1 MRGFLPRDPL
11 LVGRLGACLGAIA
24 WLWLGGQGILPLAAV
39 ALLLLLATSA
49 RVWFLDRRSGHA
61 LRMHDVP
68 TYVVIADLVT
78 AGIWMIASATN
89 PRSIAFVIVLAVGAF
104 AMYRLGR
111 AGLIAAMTTYVAAR
125 LFMEALRVAIG
136 EPTPTPQLVAEVF
149 VVGIAV
155 LILSATVDSYRAEQT
170 RAENALRRGKTLER
184 LATEIASET
193 EPMALFRTIA
203 RSALLLAN
211 AHHATIAVRRG
222 DEFYIAAGSGT
233 GERVVGVHAPAATGI
248 VGAVLRTR
256 ATVAVDDYAA
266 DPMAIPAVREIGVRA
281 LIGLPIFLHGE
292 FAAAISV
299 GRLDLRP
306 FDAEDRAALE
316 GLAAHASIALRN
328 ARIIE
333 QGRRLEALSRE
344 LSGAMPEDVIDR
356 IAQAMQAVFDL
367 EWVVITEL
375 KGDLARPLA
384 ALGKAAPAR
393 GHGWVPL
400 GPMLR
405 SVVAAREL
413 VVLRDYANDHG
424 IEPDRPISMLAR
436 DVGVHAMMVAP
447 IIVEGE
453 IRATIAVGTTDPYRM
468 FDGIERQELLA
479 FADLGASA
487 LRAANERSERERR
500 IGRLSALNVLAWQLA
515 AVHEPFAIAK
525 LAFDAAATL
534 VQRDSFTVARYDDR
548 TNELEFVMEAHG
560 DQAAPGET
568 RLSLGSG
575 PPPRQGPLPLGPPPR
590 QGPLPLGPMSQVVLT
605 GEPFRAPNAVHLPM
619 KSRGQLVGVLACA
632 TDAPNVLDDEDVAV
646 LQTLANLVAT
656 AFENAGALAR
666 MRELYLAS
674 VRALAAAV
682 DARDPYT
689 RSHSARVAAL
699 SRGIAE
705 EMQLTTDQVRR
716 IQLGALLHDIG
727 KIGVPDAILN
737 NPGALSPDEWVIMR
751 SHSMLG
757 ASIVNAVEPL
767 RDLVPIVRMHHE
779 RYDGAGYPDQLG
791 GDLVPI
797 EAYVVAAAD
806 AFEVIISRRA
816 YKPAQTVEH
825 ACAELLRCRGTQ
837 FHPAVVDAFLR
848 LIERDRAQGAAQL
861 RRIAGILHEDIE
873 DVPGPGVLLEQ
884 FAASAQTHGRQL
896 AILQR
901 LASEISAVLDI
912 DELAERLLRIICDAM
927 GYENGFLLT
936 LDDGGDDLVI
946 RAAVGPSRS
955 YVGSRLPRGQGIS
968 WWVVEHGEPQNVADG
983 RVDPRFY
990 GPSEIR
996 SVLCVPLQLGDERIG
1011 ALGVESPRV
1020 AAFGREDEE
1029 LLTAVSHQVAAAV
1042 RVAKLHQAAKT
1053 AAATDPLT
1061 GLPNRRS
1068 FFERLDRELA
1078 GRDGRSLSV
1087 AMLDANGLK
1096 ALNDGFGHAAGD
1108 EALVRVGSILV
1119 AGVREGDLV
1128 ARIGGD
1134 EFAVLFAGAPILTAE
1149 RIVRRLAERIAH
1161 STLGAGHRLPT
1172 IAWGVADASGDA
1184 TVDELVEAADR
1195 AMYRQKQ
1202 LMRKRTPA

>member
-1 MRGFLPRDPL
+1 VL
-11 LVGRLGACLGAIA
+11 GRFGACLGAIA
-24 WLWLGGQGILPLAAV
+24 WLWLGGQGIVPIAAA
-39 ALLLLLATSA
+39 ALLVLVATSA
-49 RVWFLDRRSGHA
+49 RVWWLDRRQGRT
-61 LRMHDVP
+61 LRLNDVP
-68 TYVVIADLVT
+68 VYVVVADLVT
-78 AGIWMIASATN
+78 AGLWMVGSAPN

-111 AGLIAAMTTYVAAR
+111 AGVLATMATYLAAR
-125 LFMEALRVAIG
+125 LGMEVVRVAMS
-136 EPTPTPQLVAEVF
+136 EPTPVPQFIAEVF
-149 VVGIAV
+149 VVAISL
-155 LILSATVDSYRAEQT
+155 LILSATVDSYRAEQA
-170 RAENALRRGKTLER
+170 RGEKALRLGKSLER
-184 LATEIASET
+184 LAAEISSET

-203 RSALLLAN
+203 RSALVLAN
-211 AHHATIAVRRG
+211 AQHATINVRRG
-222 DEFYIAAGSGT
+222 EEFYIAAGAGT
-233 GERVVGVHAPAATGI
+233 GERVVGVHAPREAGI

-256 ATVAVDDYAA
+256 ATVTVDDYAS
-266 DPMAIPAVREIGVRA
+266 DPTAVPAVRDVGVRA
-281 LIGLPIFLHGE
+281 LIGVPIFLHGE
-292 FAAAISV
+292 FAATLTV
-299 GRLDLRP
+299 GRLEPRP
-306 FDAEDRAALE
+306 FDADDRSALE
-316 GLAAHASIALRN
+316 SLASHGSIALRN

-333 QGRRLEALSRE
+333 QGRRLETLSRE

-356 IAQAMQAVFDL
+356 IAEAMRAVFDL
-367 EWVVITEL
+367 EWVIISEV
-375 KGDLARPLA
+375 KGDLVRSMA
-384 ALGKAAPAR
+384 ALGKAASAR
-393 GHGWVPL
+393 SHGWISHGPL
-400 GPMLR
+400 LR
-405 SVVAAREL
+405 QVVAAREL
-413 VVLRDYANDHG
+413 VGVRDYEIDTHLEA
-424 IEPDRPISMLAR
+424 DRPISVLAR
-436 DVGVHAMMVAP
+436 DVGIHATMVAP
-447 IIVEGE
+447 IILDGE
-453 IRATIAVGTTDPYRM
+453 IRAALTVGTTDPYRT
-468 FDGIERQELLA
+468 FDAIERQELLA
-479 FADLGASA
+479 FADLAASA

-515 AVHEPFAIAK
+515 AVHEPFGIAK

-534 VQRDSFTVARYDDR
+534 LRRDSFSIARYDER
-548 TNELEFVMEAHG
+548 SNELEFVIEARG
-560 DQAAPGET
+560 DEATDET
-568 RLSLGSG
+568 RTQVKSGS
-575 PPPRQGPLPLGPPPR
+575 
-590 QGPLPLGPMSQVVLT
+590 MSQVVLT
-605 GEPFRAPNAVHLPM
+605 GEPFRTANEVQLPM
-619 KSRGQLVGVLACA
+619 KSRGKLVGVLTCG

-656 AFENAGALAR
+656 AFENASALTR

-689 RSHSARVAAL
+689 RSHSARVSAL

-705 EMQLTTDQVRR
+705 EMQLSADQVRR

-737 NPGALSPDEWVIMR
+737 KPGALTPDEWVMMR
-751 SHSMLG
+751 SHSILG

-767 RDLVPIVRMHHE
+767 RDLVSIVRSHHE
-779 RYDGAGYPDQLG
+779 RYDGGGYPDQLG

-806 AFEVIISRRA
+806 AFEVIVSRRA

-912 DELAERLLRIICDAM
+912 DDLAERLLRIICDAM

-936 LDDGGDDLVI
+936 LDDAGEHLVI
-946 RAAVGPSRS
+946 RAAVGPSGS
-955 YVGSRLPRGQGIS
+955 YVGQRLPRGQGIS
-968 WWVVEHGEPQNVADG
+968 WWVVERGELQNVADG

-996 SVLCVPLQLGDERIG
+996 SVLCVPLQLGEERIG
-1011 ALGVESPRV
+1011 ALGVESTRL
-1020 AAFGREDEE
+1020 AAFTREDED

-1068 FFERLDRELA
+1068 FFERLERELA
-1078 GRDGRSLSV
+1078 DRDGGPLSV
-1087 AMLDANGLK
+1087 AIVDANGLK
-1096 ALNDGFGHAAGD
+1096 ALNDDFGHAAGD
-1108 EALVRVGSILV
+1108 EALVRMGAILQQ
-1119 AGVREGDLV
+1119 GIREGDLV

-1161 STLGAGHRLPT
+1161 STLGVGRRLPT
-1172 IAWGVADASGDA
+1172 IAWGVADATAEA
-1184 TVDELVEAADR
+1184 TVDALVEAADR

-1202 LMRKRTPA
+1202 LMRKRAPA

>member
-1 MRGFLPRDPL
+1 VRGVFPRDPIL
-11 LVGRLGACLGAIA
+11 IGRLGACVGAVA
-24 WLWLGGQGILPLAAV
+24 WLLLGGQGIVPLAAAA
-39 ALLLLLATSA
+39 ALVLLVATSV
-49 RVWFLDRRSGHA
+49 RVCSLDRRRGRA
-61 LRMHDVP
+61 LRLHEIP
-68 TYVVIADLVT
+68 SYVVIADLVS
-78 AGIWMIASATN
+78 AGVWMTASATN

-111 AGLIAAMTTYVAAR
+111 AGLIAAMTTYLSAR
-125 LFMEALRVAIG
+125 LVMEAVRMAIG

-149 VVGIAV
+149 VVGITV

-170 RAENALRRGKTLER
+170 RAENALRRGKSLER

-203 RSALLLAN
+203 RSALLIAN
-211 AHHATIAVRRG
+211 AHHATINVRRG
-222 DEFYIAAGSGT
+222 EEFYIAAGSGT
-233 GERVVGVHAPAATGI
+233 GERVVGVHAPAEMGI

-256 ATVAVDDYAA
+256 ATVIVDDYAA
-266 DPMAIPAVREIGVRA
+266 DPMAVAAVRDTGVRA
-281 LIGLPIFLHGE
+281 LIGVPIFLHGE
-292 FAAAISV
+292 FAATITV

-316 GLAAHASIALRN
+316 GLASHASIALRN

-333 QGRRLEALSRE
+333 QGRRLEALSHE

-375 KGDLARPLA
+375 KGNLGRPLA

-393 GHGWVPL
+393 GQGWMPL
-400 GPMLR
+400 GPLLR
-405 SVVAAREL
+405 QVIAAREL
-413 VVLRDYANDHG
+413 VLLRDYASDHG
-424 IEPDRPISMLAR
+424 IEPEKPISMLAR

-447 IIVEGE
+447 IIFDGE
-453 IRATIAVGTTDPYRM
+453 IRAALAVGTTDPYRS
-468 FDGIERQELLA
+468 FDAIERQELLA
-479 FADLGASA
+479 FADLAGSA
-487 LRAANERSERERR
+487 LRAANERRERERR

-534 VQRDSFTVARYDDR
+534 VQRDSFSIARYEER
-548 TNELEFVMEAHG
+548 TGEVEFVVEGSG
-560 DQAAPGET
+560 DVAAPGET
-568 RLSLGSG
+568 NPLGSG
-575 PPPRQGPLPLGPPPR
+575 PT
-590 QGPLPLGPMSQVVLT
+590 SQVVLT
-605 GEPFRAPNAVHLPM
+605 GEAFRTPSAVHLPM
-619 KSRGQLVGVLACA
+619 KSRGQLVGVLACG
-632 TDAPNVLDDEDVAV
+632 TDAPSVLDDEDVAV

-705 EMQLTTDQVRR
+705 EMQLSADQVRR

-779 RYDGAGYPDQLG
+779 RYDGAGYPDALG

-806 AFEVIISRRA
+806 AFEVIVSRRA

-837 FHPAVVDAFLR
+837 FHPAVVDSFLR

-912 DELAERLLRIICDAM
+912 DELAGRLLRIICDAM

-936 LDDGGDDLVI
+936 LDDAGDHLVI
-946 RAAVGPSRS
+946 RAAVGPSGS
-955 YVGSRLPRGQGIS
+955 YVGQQLPRGQGIS
-968 WWVVEHGEPQNVADG
+968 WWVVEHGELQNVADG
-983 RVDPRFY
+983 RLDPRFY
-990 GPSEIR
+990 GPGEIR

-1068 FFERLDRELA
+1068 FFERLERELA
-1078 GRDGRSLSV
+1078 GRDGAALSV
-1087 AMLDANGLK
+1087 AIVDANGLK

-1108 EALVRVGSILV
+1108 EALVRVGAILQ

-1134 EFAVLFAGAPILTAE
+1134 EFAVLFSGAPILTAE
-1149 RIVRRLAERIAH
+1149 RIVRRLAERIEH
-1161 STLGAGHRLPT
+1161 STLGIGHRLPS
-1172 IAWGVADASGDA
+1172 IAWGVADATGEA
-1184 TVDELVEAADR
+1184 TVDALVEAADR

>member
-1 MRGFLPRDPL
+1 MRGVFPRDPL
-11 LVGRLGACLGAIA
+11 LVGRVGACLGAVA
-24 WLWLGGQGILPLAAV
+24 WLWLGGQGVVPLV
-39 ALLLLLATSA
+39 ALALTFLVATSA
-49 RVWFLDRRSGHA
+49 GVWWLDRARGHP
-61 LRMHDVP
+61 LGMHELPAQIVL
-68 TYVVIADLVT
+68 ADLVT
-78 AGIWMIASATN
+78 AGVWMVGSATN

-111 AGLIAAMTTYVAAR
+111 AGLIATMTTYLAAR
-125 LFMEALRVAIG
+125 LGMEALRMTTG
-136 EPTPTPQLVAEVF
+136 EPTPVPQLVAEII
-149 VVGIAV
+149 VVSLAV
-155 LILSATVDSYRAEQT
+155 LIVSATVDSYRAEQS
-170 RAENALRRGKTLER
+170 RAEKALRPGRTLER
-184 LATEIASET
+184 LATELAPET
-193 EPMALFRTIA
+193 EPMALLRTIA

-211 AHHATIAVRRG
+211 AHHATINVRRG
-222 DEFYIAAGSGT
+222 DEFYIAAGAGT
-233 GERVVGVHAPAATGI
+233 GEQVVGVHAPSEAGI

-256 ATVAVDDYAA
+256 ATVMVDDYAT
-266 DPMAIPAVREIGVRA
+266 DPTAVPAVRDIGVRA
-281 LIGLPIFLHGE
+281 LIGVPIFLHGE
-292 FAAAISV
+292 FAATITV
-299 GRLDLRP
+299 GRLEPRP
-306 FDAEDRAALE
+306 FDADDRAALE
-316 GLAAHASIALRN
+316 GLASHASIALRN

-333 QGRRLEALSRE
+333 QGRRLETLSRD

-356 IAQAMQAVFDL
+356 IAQAMQAVFNL
-367 EWVVITEL
+367 EWVIISEV
-375 KGDLARPLA
+375 KGDLVRSLA

-393 GHGWVPL
+393 THGWISHGPL
-400 GPMLR
+400 LR
-405 SVVAAREL
+405 QVVAAREL
-413 VVLRDYANDHG
+413 VLMRDYASDSSV
-424 IEPDRPISMLAR
+424 EPDRPISMLAR
-436 DVGVHAMMVAP
+436 DVGVHATMVAP
-447 IIVEGE
+447 IILDGE
-453 IRATIAVGTTDPYRM
+453 IRAALTVGTTDPYRS
-468 FDGIERQELLA
+468 FDAIERQGLLA
-479 FADLGASA
+479 FADLAASA
-487 LRAANERSERERR
+487 LRAANERRERERR

-515 AVHEPFAIAK
+515 AVHEPYGIAT

-534 VQRDSFTVARYDDR
+534 LRRDSFSIARYDER
-548 TNELEFVMEAHG
+548 TNELEFVIEARG
-560 DQAAPGET
+560 DDAAPGET
-568 RLSLGSG
+568 RESVGSG
-575 PPPRQGPLPLGPPPR
+575 PT
-590 QGPLPLGPMSQVVLT
+590 SQVVLT
-605 GEPFRAPNAVHLPM
+605 GEPFRTPHEVHLPM
-619 KSRGQLVGVLACA
+619 KSRGKLVGVLACG
-632 TDAPNVLDDEDVAV
+632 TDAPNVMDDEDVAV

-705 EMQLTTDQVRR
+705 EMELSADQARR

-737 NPGALSPDEWVIMR
+737 KPGALSPDEWVIMR
-751 SHSMLG
+751 SHSILG

-767 RDLVPIVRMHHE
+767 RDLVPIVRSHHE
-779 RYDGAGYPDQLG
+779 RYDGAGYPDELG

-806 AFEVIISRRA
+806 AFEVIVSRRA

-848 LIERDRAQGAAQL
+848 LIERDRAQGEAQL

-912 DELAERLLRIICDAM
+912 DELAERLLRIVCDAM

-936 LDDGGDDLVI
+936 LDSSADHLVI
-946 RAAVGPSRS
+946 RAAVGPSGS
-955 YVGSRLPRGQGIS
+955 YVGQRLPRGQGIS
-968 WWVVEHGEPQNVADG
+968 WWVVEHGELQNVPDG
-983 RVDPRFY
+983 EIDPRFY
-990 GPSEIR
+990 GPAEIR

-1011 ALGVESPRV
+1011 ILGVESPRV
-1020 AAFGREDEE
+1020 AAFGREDEDR
-1029 LLTAVSHQVAAAV
+1029 LPAVPHQVAAAV

-1068 FFERLDRELA
+1068 FFERLAADLVRH
-1078 GRDGRSLSV
+1078 DGQPLSV
-1087 AMLDANGLK
+1087 AILDANGLK
-1096 ALNDGFGHAAGD
+1096 ALNDDLGHAAGD
-1108 EALVRVGSILV
+1108 EALVKVGKVLQ
-1119 AGVREGDLV
+1119 AGVRDGDLV

-1134 EFAVLFAGAPILTAE
+1134 EFAVLFSETPFLTAE
-1149 RIVRRLAERIAH
+1149 RVMRRVAERIARG
-1161 STLGAGHRLPT
+1161 TLATGQRLPT
-1172 IAWGVADASGDA
+1172 IAWGIADASGEA
-1184 TVDELVEAADR
+1184 TVDALVDAADR

-1202 LMRKRTPA
+1202 LARKRSIA

>member
-1 MRGFLPRDPL
+1 MRGLFPRDPL
-11 LVGRLGACLGAIA
+11 LVGRLGAFLGAVA
-24 WLWLGGQGILPLAAV
+24 WLWLGGQGVVPLAAV
-39 ALLLLLATSA
+39 ALAFLVATSA
-49 RVWFLDRRSGHA
+49 GVWWLDRKRGHA
-61 LRMHDVP
+61 LALHEVP
-68 TYVVIADLVT
+68 AQIVLADLGT
-78 AGIWMIASATN
+78 AGVWMVGSATN

-111 AGLIAAMTTYVAAR
+111 GGLIATMTTYLAAR
-125 LFMEALRVAIG
+125 LGMEAIRVALG
-136 EPTPTPQLVAEVF
+136 EPTPVPQLVAEVI
-149 VVGIAV
+149 VVSLAV
-155 LILSATVDSYRAEQT
+155 LIVSATVDSYRAEQT
-170 RAENALRRGKTLER
+170 RAENALRRGNNLER
-184 LATEIASET
+184 LAAEIASET
-193 EPMALFRTIA
+193 EPMALFHTIA

-211 AHHATIAVRRG
+211 AHHATINVRRG
-222 DEFYIAAGSGT
+222 EEFYIAAGAGT
-233 GERVVGVHAPAATGI
+233 GERVVGVHAPAEMGI

-256 ATVAVDDYAA
+256 ATVAVNDYAT
-266 DPMAIPAVREIGVRA
+266 DPTAVPAVRDIGVRA
-281 LIGLPIFLHGE
+281 LICVPIFLHGE
-292 FAAAISV
+292 FAATITV
-299 GRLDLRP
+299 GRLDTRP

-316 GLAAHASIALRN
+316 GLASHASIALRN
-328 ARIIE
+328 ARTIE

-344 LSGAMPEDVIDR
+344 LSGAMPEDVIGR
-356 IAQAMQAVFDL
+356 IAQTMQAVFDL
-367 EWVVITEL
+367 EWVIINEV
-375 KGDLARPLA
+375 KGDLVRSLA
-384 ALGKAAPAR
+384 ALGKAAPASR
-393 GHGWVPL
+393 HGWISHGPL
-400 GPMLR
+400 LR
-405 SVVAAREL
+405 QVVAAREL
-413 VVLRDYANDHG
+413 VLMRDYASDSA

-436 DVGVHAMMVAP
+436 EVGIHATMVAP
-447 IIVEGE
+447 VIFDGE
-453 IRATIAVGTTDPYRM
+453 IRAALTVGTTDPYRS
-468 FDGIERQELLA
+468 FDAIERRELRA
-479 FADLGASA
+479 FADLASTA
-487 LRAANERSERERR
+487 LRAANERRERERR
-500 IGRLSALNVLAWQLA
+500 IGRLSALNVLAWQLG
-515 AVHEPFAIAK
+515 AVHDPFEIAH
-525 LAFDAAATL
+525 LAFDAAGTL
-534 VQRDSFTVARYDDR
+534 VSRDSFSIARYDER
-548 TNELEFVMEAHG
+548 GNELEFVINARGDEAG
-560 DQAAPGET
+560 VDQARVPV
-568 RLSLGSG
+568 GSG
-575 PPPRQGPLPLGPPPR
+575 PASLVIQ
-590 QGPLPLGPMSQVVLT
+590 S
-605 GEPFRAPNAVHLPM
+605 GEPFRAPSEVYLPM
-619 KSRGQLVGVLACA
+619 KSRGKLVGVLACGA
-632 TDAPNVLDDEDVAV
+632 DAPKTLDDEDVAV

-656 AFENAGALAR
+656 AFENAEALAR

-705 EMQLTTDQVRR
+705 EMRLSADQVRR

-737 NPGALSPDEWVIMR
+737 KPGSLSADEWVMMR
-751 SHSMLG
+751 SHSILG

-767 RDLVPIVRMHHE
+767 RDLVPIVRSHHE
-779 RYDGAGYPDQLG
+779 RYDGAGYPDELG

-806 AFEVIISRRA
+806 AFEVIVSRRA

-912 DELAERLLRIICDAM
+912 DDLAERLLRIICDAM

-936 LDDGGDDLVI
+936 LDDAGEHLVI
-946 RAAVGPSRS
+946 RAAVGPSGS
-955 YVGSRLPRGQGIS
+955 YVGQRLPKGQGIS
-968 WWVVEHGEPQNVADG
+968 WWVVERGELQNVADG
-983 RVDPRFY
+983 RLDPRFY

-1011 ALGVESPRV
+1011 ALGVESPRS
-1020 AAFGREDEE
+1020 AAFGREDED

-1061 GLPNRRS
+1061 GLPNRRT
-1068 FFERLDRELA
+1068 FFERLERDLA
-1078 GRDGRSLSV
+1078 ARDGASLSV
-1087 AMLDANGLK
+1087 AIVDANDLK

-1108 EALVRVGSILV
+1108 EALVRVGGILQ
-1119 AGVREGDLV
+1119 AGVRDGDLV

-1134 EFAVLFAGAPILTAE
+1134 EFAILFAGAPLLTAE
-1149 RIVRRLAERIAH
+1149 RIVRRLAERIAG
-1161 STLGAGHRLPT
+1161 STLGVGHRLPT
-1172 IAWGVADASGDA
+1172 IAWGVADATGDA
-1184 TVDELVEAADR
+1184 TVDALVEAADR

>member
-1 MRGFLPRDPL
+1 MRGLFPRDPL
-11 LVGRLGACLGAIA
+11 LIGRLGACLGAVV
-24 WLWLGGQGILPLAAV
+24 WLSLGGQGMVPIAGGALVLLV
-39 ALLLLLATSA
+39 ATAA
-49 RVWFLDRRSGHA
+49 RVWWLDRRRGRA
-61 LRMHDVP
+61 LGLHEVP
-68 TYVVIADLVT
+68 VDIVIADLVT
-78 AGIWMIASATN
+78 AGVWMIGSATN

-111 AGLIAAMTTYVAAR
+111 AGLLATMGTYLAAR
-125 LFMEALRVAIG
+125 LGMEFVRVATH
-136 EPTPTPQLVAEVF
+136 EPTPVPQFFAEV
-149 VVGIAV
+149 VVVAIAV
-155 LILSATVDSYRAEQT
+155 LILSATVDSYREERA
-170 RAENALRRGKTLER
+170 RAEKALRLGKSLER

-211 AHHATIAVRRG
+211 AQHATINVRRG
-222 DEFYIAAGSGT
+222 DEFYIAAGAGS
-233 GERVVGVHAPAATGI
+233 GERVVGVHAPAETGI

-256 ATVAVDDYAA
+256 ATVIVDDYAA
-266 DPMAIPAVREIGVRA
+266 DPTAVPAVRDIGVRA
-281 LIGLPIFLHGE
+281 LIGVPIFLHGE
-292 FAAAISV
+292 FAATITV
-299 GRLDLRP
+299 GRLETRP
-306 FDAEDRAALE
+306 FDADDRDALE
-316 GLAAHASIALRN
+316 GLASHASIALRN

-333 QGRRLEALSRE
+333 QGRRLESLSRE
-344 LSGAMPEDVIDR
+344 LSGAMPADVIDR

-367 EWVVITEL
+367 EWVIINEV
-375 KGDLARPLA
+375 KGDLVRSMA
-384 ALGKAAPAR
+384 ALGKAAPAL
-393 GHGWVPL
+393 GHGWISHGPL
-400 GPMLR
+400 LR
-405 SVVAAREL
+405 KVVAAREL
-413 VVLRDYANDHG
+413 VLMRDYANDSG

-436 DVGVHAMMVAP
+436 DVGVHATMVAP
-447 IIVEGE
+447 IILDGE
-453 IRATIAVGTTDPYRM
+453 IRAALTVGTTDPYRS
-468 FDGIERQELLA
+468 FDAIERQELLA
-479 FADLGASA
+479 FADLAASA

-515 AVHEPFAIAK
+515 AVHEPFGIAK

-534 VQRDSFTVARYDDR
+534 LRRDSFSIARYDEKS
-548 TNELEFVMEAHG
+548 NELEFVIEGRGDEAV
-560 DQAAPGET
+560 AGET
-568 RLSLGSG
+568 RESVG
-575 PPPRQGPLPLGPPPR
+575 PSPTSR
-590 QGPLPLGPMSQVVLT
+590 VVLT
-605 GEPFRAPNAVHLPM
+605 GEPFRTPSEVHLPM
-619 KSRGQLVGVLACA
+619 KSRGQLVGVLACG

-705 EMQLTTDQVRR
+705 EMQLSADQVRR

-737 NPGALSPDEWVIMR
+737 KPGALTPDEWVMMR

-767 RDLVPIVRMHHE
+767 RDLVPIVRSHHE
-779 RYDGAGYPDQLG
+779 RYDGAGYPDELG

-806 AFEVIISRRA
+806 AFEVIVSRRA

-848 LIERDRAQGAAQL
+848 LIDRDRAQGAAQL

-884 FAASAQTHGRQL
+884 FAASARTHGRQL

-912 DELAERLLRIICDAM
+912 DDLAERLLRIICDAM

-936 LDDGGDDLVI
+936 LDDAGDYLVI
-946 RAAVGPSRS
+946 RAAVGPSGS
-955 YVGSRLPRGQGIS
+955 YVGQRLPRGQGIS
-968 WWVVEHGEPQNVADG
+968 WWVVERGELQNVADG
-983 RVDPRFY
+983 RLDARFY

-1011 ALGVESPRV
+1011 ALGVESTRL

-1042 RVAKLHQAAKT
+1042 RVAKLHQAAKI

-1068 FFERLDRELA
+1068 FFERLERELT
-1078 GRDGRSLSV
+1078 GRDGAPLSV
-1087 AMLDANGLK
+1087 AIVDANGLK
-1096 ALNDGFGHAAGD
+1096 ALNDDFGHAAGD
-1108 EALVRVGSILV
+1108 EALVRVGAILQ

-1134 EFAVLFAGAPILTAE
+1134 EFAVLFTGAPILTAE

-1161 STLGAGHRLPT
+1161 STLGVGHRLPT
-1172 IAWGVADASGDA
+1172 IAWGVADASGEA
-1184 TVDELVEAADR
+1184 TVDALVEAADR

>member
-1 MRGFLPRDPL
+1 MRGVFPRDPL
-11 LVGRLGACLGAIA
+11 LLGRLGACLGAVA
-24 WLWLGGQGILPLAAV
+24 WLWLGGQGIVPLAAA

-49 RVWFLDRRSGHA
+49 RVWSLDRRRGQA
-61 LRMHDVP
+61 LPLNEVP

-78 AGIWMIASATN
+78 AGVWMVASATN
-89 PRSIAFVIVLAVGAF
+89 LRSIAFVIVLAVGAF

-111 AGLIAAMTTYVAAR
+111 AGLIAAMTTYLSAR
-125 LFMEALRVAIG
+125 LFMEALRMTMG
-136 EPTPTPQLVAEVF
+136 EPTPTPQLVAEAF
-149 VVGIAV
+149 IVGIAV

-211 AHHATIAVRRG
+211 AHHATINVRRG
-222 DEFYIAAGSGT
+222 EEFYIAAGSGT
-233 GERVVGVHAPAATGI
+233 GERVVGVHAPAEMGI

-256 ATVAVDDYAA
+256 ATVVVDDYAA
-266 DPMAIPAVREIGVRA
+266 DATAVPAVRDIGIRA
-281 LIGLPIFLHGE
+281 LIGVPIFLHGE
-292 FAAAISV
+292 FAATITV

-316 GLAAHASIALRN
+316 GLASHASIALRN

-333 QGRRLEALSRE
+333 QGRRLETLSRE

-356 IAQAMQAVFDL
+356 IAQAMRAVFDL

-375 KGDLARPLA
+375 KGDLGRPLA

-393 GHGWVPL
+393 DHGWMPL
-400 GPMLR
+400 GPLLR
-405 SVVAAREL
+405 QVVAAREL
-413 VVLRDYANDHG
+413 VLLRDYESDHG
-424 IEPDRPISMLAR
+424 IEPKRPISMLAR
-436 DVGVHAMMVAP
+436 DLGVHAMMVAP
-447 IIVEGE
+447 VIFEGE
-453 IRATIAVGTTDPYRM
+453 IRAALTVGTTDPYRS
-468 FDGIERQELLA
+468 FDAIERQELLA
-479 FADLGASA
+479 FADLAASA

-500 IGRLSALNVLAWQLA
+500 IGRLSALNVLAWELA
-515 AVHEPFAIAK
+515 AVYEPFAIAK

-534 VQRDSFTVARYDDR
+534 VRRDLFSIARYDER
-548 TNELEFVMEAHG
+548 TNELEFVLEGRGGEA
-560 DQAAPGET
+560 AAGET
-568 RLSLGSG
+568 QLPLGSG
-575 PPPRQGPLPLGPPPR
+575 PT
-590 QGPLPLGPMSQVVLT
+590 SEVVLS
-605 GEPFRAPNAVHLPM
+605 GEPYRTPIAVHLPM
-619 KSRGQLVGVLACA
+619 KSRGQLVGVLACG
-632 TDAPNVLDDEDVAV
+632 TDAPGVLDDEDVAV

-699 SRGIAE
+699 ARVIAE
-705 EMQLTTDQVRR
+705 EMQLSADQVRR
-716 IQLGALLHDIG
+716 VQLGALLHDIG

-737 NPGALSPDEWVIMR
+737 KPGALSPDEWVIMR

-779 RYDGAGYPDQLG
+779 RYDGAGYPDALG

-806 AFEVIISRRA
+806 AFEVIVSRRA

-837 FHPAVVDAFLR
+837 FHPAVVDSFLR
-848 LIERDRAQGAAQL
+848 LIERDRAQGATQL
-861 RRIAGILHEDIE
+861 RRIAGILQEDIE

-927 GYENGFLLT
+927 DYENGFLLT
-936 LDDGGDDLVI
+936 LDDAGDHLVI

-955 YVGSRLPRGQGIS
+955 YVGQRLPRGQGIS
-968 WWVVEHGEPQNVADG
+968 WWVVEHGELQNVADG
-983 RVDPRFY
+983 RLDSRFY
-990 GPSEIR
+990 GPGEIR
-996 SVLCVPLQLGDERIG
+996 SVLSVPLQLGDERIG

-1042 RVAKLHQAAKT
+1042 RVAKLHQAAKV

-1078 GRDGRSLSV
+1078 ARDGAALSV
-1087 AMLDANGLK
+1087 AIVDANGLK

-1108 EALVRVGSILV
+1108 EALVRVGSILQ

-1134 EFAVLFAGAPILTAE
+1134 EFAVLFAGTPILTAE
-1149 RIVRRLAERIAH
+1149 RIVRRLAERVEH
-1161 STLGAGHRLPT
+1161 STLGVGHRMPT
-1172 IAWGVADASGDA
+1172 IAWGVADATGEA
-1184 TVDELVEAADR
+1184 TVDALVEAADR

-1202 LMRKRTPA
+1202 LTRRRTPA

>member
-1 MRGFLPRDPL
+1 MRGLFPRDPL
-11 LVGRLGACLGAIA
+11 LVGRLGAFLGAVA
-24 WLWLGGQGILPLAAV
+24 WLWLGGQGVVPLAAV
-39 ALLLLLATSA
+39 ALAFLVATSA
-49 RVWFLDRRSGHA
+49 GVWWLDRKRGHA
-61 LRMHDVP
+61 LALHEVP
-68 TYVVIADLVT
+68 AQIVLADLGT
-78 AGIWMIASATN
+78 AGVWMVGSATN

-111 AGLIAAMTTYVAAR
+111 GGLIATMTTYLAAR
-125 LFMEALRVAIG
+125 LGMEAIRVALG
-136 EPTPTPQLVAEVF
+136 EPTPVPQLVAEVI
-149 VVGIAV
+149 VVSLAV
-155 LILSATVDSYRAEQT
+155 LIVSATVDSYRAEQT
-170 RAENALRRGKTLER
+170 RAENALRRGNNLER
-184 LATEIASET
+184 LAAEIASET
-193 EPMALFRTIA
+193 EPMALFHTIA

-211 AHHATIAVRRG
+211 AHHATINVRRG
-222 DEFYIAAGSGT
+222 EEFYIAAGAGT
-233 GERVVGVHAPAATGI
+233 GERVVGVHAPAEMGI

-256 ATVAVDDYAA
+256 ATVAVNDYAT
-266 DPMAIPAVREIGVRA
+266 DPTAVPAVRDIGVRA
-281 LIGLPIFLHGE
+281 LICVPIFLHGE
-292 FAAAISV
+292 FAATITV
-299 GRLDLRP
+299 GRLDTRP

-316 GLAAHASIALRN
+316 GLASHASIALRN
-328 ARIIE
+328 ARTIE

-344 LSGAMPEDVIDR
+344 LSGAMPEDVIGR
-356 IAQAMQAVFDL
+356 IAETMQAVFDL
-367 EWVVITEL
+367 EWVIINEV
-375 KGDLARPLA
+375 KGDLVRSLA
-384 ALGKAAPAR
+384 ALGKAAPASR
-393 GHGWVPL
+393 HGWISHGPL
-400 GPMLR
+400 LR
-405 SVVAAREL
+405 QVVAAREL
-413 VVLRDYANDHG
+413 VLMRDYASDSA

-436 DVGVHAMMVAP
+436 EVGIHATMVAP
-447 IIVEGE
+447 VIFDGE
-453 IRATIAVGTTDPYRM
+453 IRAALTVGTTDPYRS
-468 FDGIERQELLA
+468 FDAIERRELRA
-479 FADLGASA
+479 FADLASTA
-487 LRAANERSERERR
+487 LRAANERRERERR
-500 IGRLSALNVLAWQLA
+500 IGRLSALNVLAWQLG
-515 AVHEPFAIAK
+515 AVHDPFEIAH

-534 VQRDSFTVARYDDR
+534 VSRDSFSIARYDER
-548 TNELEFVMEAHG
+548 GNELEFVINARGDEAG
-560 DQAAPGET
+560 VDEARVPV
-568 RLSLGSG
+568 GSG
-575 PPPRQGPLPLGPPPR
+575 PASLVIQ
-590 QGPLPLGPMSQVVLT
+590 S
-605 GEPFRAPNAVHLPM
+605 GEPFRAPSEVYLPM
-619 KSRGQLVGVLACA
+619 KSRGKLVGVLACRA
-632 TDAPNVLDDEDVAV
+632 DAPKTLDDEDVAV

-656 AFENAGALAR
+656 AFENAEALAR

-705 EMQLTTDQVRR
+705 EMRLSADQVRR

-737 NPGALSPDEWVIMR
+737 KPGALSADEWVMMR

-767 RDLVPIVRMHHE
+767 RDLVPIVRSHHE
-779 RYDGAGYPDQLG
+779 RYDGAGYPDELG

-806 AFEVIISRRA
+806 AFEVIVSRRA

-912 DELAERLLRIICDAM
+912 DDLAERLLRIICDAM

-936 LDDGGDDLVI
+936 LDDAGEHLVI
-946 RAAVGPSRS
+946 RAAVGPSGS
-955 YVGSRLPRGQGIS
+955 YVGQRLPKGQGIS
-968 WWVVEHGEPQNVADG
+968 WWVVERGELQNVADG
-983 RVDPRFY
+983 RLDPRFY

-1011 ALGVESPRV
+1011 ALGVESPRS
-1020 AAFGREDEE
+1020 AAFGREDED

-1061 GLPNRRS
+1061 GLPNRRT
-1068 FFERLDRELA
+1068 FFERLERDLA
-1078 GRDGRSLSV
+1078 ARDGASLSV
-1087 AMLDANGLK
+1087 AIVDANDLK

-1108 EALVRVGSILV
+1108 EALVRVGGILQ
-1119 AGVREGDLV
+1119 AGVRDGDLV

-1134 EFAVLFAGAPILTAE
+1134 EFAILFAGAPLLTAE
-1149 RIVRRLAERIAH
+1149 RIVRRLAERIAG
-1161 STLGAGHRLPT
+1161 STLGVGHRLPT
-1172 IAWGVADASGDA
+1172 IAWGVADATGDA
-1184 TVDELVEAADR
+1184 TVDALVEAADR